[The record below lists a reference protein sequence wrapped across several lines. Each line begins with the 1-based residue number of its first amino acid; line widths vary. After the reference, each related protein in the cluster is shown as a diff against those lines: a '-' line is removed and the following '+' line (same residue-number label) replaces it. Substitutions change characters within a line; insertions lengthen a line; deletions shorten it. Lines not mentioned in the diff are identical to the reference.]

1 MAQKRATGLDIKV
14 LEDKEVLLNFGDN
27 PIIDRATGVFVG
39 EWHSGGLEP
48 NDSSWSLTRNVD
60 SNDTALTAG
69 VTATSYT
76 AGAVTSTI
84 DLIPGSPV
92 LDYIEWPETV
102 EQGGTLYRKHTAKVA
117 RAFIARVHKFQSGV
131 VGIMV
136 SREKA
141 KLTVADR
148 GTSNDPAGRTVNAS
162 WTNGDDEVMAE
173 EMFYLV
179 GEDGTVTRVEEKI
192 FQDVAD
198 VQAQIDAGT
207 AFVPQ
212 GSESG
217 LKAFVPVAEDAGE
230 VDLIAFEDPETGE
243 PAEAGELPEEPVN
256 P

>member
-1 MAQKRATGLDIKV
+1 MAQKRAAGLDIKV
-14 LEDKEVLLNFGDN
+14 LEDKEVLFNFGDD
-27 PIIDRATGVFVG
+27 PIIDRKTGAFVG

-48 NDSSWSLTRNVD
+48 NDSAWSLTRNVD
-60 SNDTALTAG
+60 STDTALTAG

-102 EQGGTLYRKHTAKVA
+102 AQEGTLYRKHTAKVA

-131 VGIMV
+131 IGIMV

-148 GTSNDPAGRTVNAS
+148 GTGNEPGGRTVNAN

-198 VQAQIDAGT
+198 VEAQLTAGT

-212 GSESG
+212 GSESD
-217 LKAFVPVAEDAGE
+217 LKAYVPKAEDAGE
-230 VDLIAFEDPETGE
+230 GDLITFTDPK
-243 PAEAGELPEEPVN
+243 
-256 P
+256 